1 MRGGP
6 ENCNGCGRLLA
17 NGLCT
22 LTGLRQTSVE
32 MPCPY
37 RVPQHK
43 ASLVSDAE
51 LARLRAIEQTVEQ
64 YLALYLQQPAP
75 RSYESAWSLTL
86 LEAILAG
93 RGPKESK

>member
-51 LARLRAIEQTVEQ
+51 LARLRAIEN
-64 YLALYLQQPAP
+64 AAK
-75 RSYESAWSLTL
+75 AWRGMQGDVSGAFD
-86 LEAILAG
+86 AILAG